1 MEVRV
6 GIRGGI
12 VVDNDVYSLDVDT
25 ATENIGGNEDAFFEG
40 LERGISAY
48 TKRNC
53 QVDEPKM
60 EGDSG
65 IPFLLGKAR
74 MDTDTWKIARDEQ
87 LVQFDCARDGF
98 HEDDNLFGNVR

>member
-12 VVDNDVYSLDVDT
+12 VVDNDVYSLDIDT
-25 ATENIGGNEDAFFEG
+25 TTENIGGNEDAFFEG
-40 LERGISAY
+40 LERGISTY
-48 TKRNC
+48 TKRDY
-53 QVDEPKM
+53 QVNSPEM
-60 EGDSG
+60 EGDSD

-74 MDTDTWKIARDEQ
+74 VDTDTWEIARDEQ

-98 HEDDNLFGNVR
+98 HEDDDLFGEVR